1 MRKVFK
7 ILSVMTITAVLLS
20 GAVAPVAATPA
31 VTVSIGAPDEAAP
44 DSNFT
49 ANINIAE
56 VTDFDSCNY
65 DISFDASVLRLDNIA
80 SGLIGSTAIPVDV
93 YNEIS
98 SGTYRVIQNVPGIT
112 GVSGSGYLAVLHFH
126 VIGSGGDSSAVSL
139 SNGILANNQ
148 AEAIT
153 VSWVGDSV
161 RMAVTASED
170 AVAPVAVN
178 PSPGA
183 SVSDGTASLSA
194 GPVNWPALWGVIG
207 GVVVVGLVVFLLARR
222 RAY

>member
-1 MRKVFK
+1 MRRIMK
-7 ILSVMTITAVLLS
+7 ILGIITIMVLLL
-20 GAVAPVAATPA
+20 GGVVAPVAATPA
-31 VTVSIGAPDEAAP
+31 VTVSIDAPDTAEP
-44 DSNFT
+44 DSDFT
-49 ANINIAE
+49 ANVNIAE

-65 DISFDASVLRLDNIA
+65 DISFDASVLRLDNVA
-80 SGLIGSTAIPVDV
+80 SGLVGSTAIPVDIC
-93 YNEIS
+93 NEIN
-98 SGTYRVIQNVPGIT
+98 SGTWRVVQNVPGIT

-153 VSWVGDSV
+153 ASWVSDLV
-161 RMAVTASED
+161 RMVMVESED

-178 PSPGA
+178 SSPGA

-194 GPVNWPALWGVIG
+194 GPVNWLALWGVIG

>member
-20 GAVAPVAATPA
+20 GAVAPVAAIPA
-31 VTVSIGAPDEAAP
+31 VTVSIDAPDTAAP
-44 DSNFT
+44 DSDFT
-49 ANINIAE
+49 ANVNIAE

-65 DISFDASVLRLDNIA
+65 DISFDASVLRLDNVA
-80 SGLIGSTAIPVDV
+80 SGLVGSTAIPVDV

-126 VIGSGGDSSAVSL
+126 VIGSGGDSSAIS
-139 SNGILANNQ
+139 LANGMLASSQ
-148 AEAIT
+148 AEEIT
-153 VSWVGDSV
+153 ASWVGDSV
-161 RMAVTASED
+161 RMVMVESED
-170 AVAPVAVN
+170 AAAPVAVN
-178 PSPGA
+178 PLPGA
-183 SVSDGTASLSA
+183 SVSDGTTSLSA
-194 GPVNWPALWGVIG
+194 GPVNWLALWGVIG

-222 RAY
+222 RTY